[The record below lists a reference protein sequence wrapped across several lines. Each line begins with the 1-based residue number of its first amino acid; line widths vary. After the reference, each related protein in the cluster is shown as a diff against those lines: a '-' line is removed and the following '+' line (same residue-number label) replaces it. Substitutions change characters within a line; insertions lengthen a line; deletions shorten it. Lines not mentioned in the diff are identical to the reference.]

1 MDLEKGVTMAG
12 FHQAA
17 GAVVCKLL
25 FGLNV
30 AVMTVHAAGCGPGSA
45 PIQRDDC
52 HMRMVSCQNRCGKSN
67 MGVLC
72 DACCY
77 NEARK
82 CDSDADSY
90 SFSSCIGD

>member
-1 MDLEKGVTMAG
+1 MNAVQSRRFMFVALCV
-12 FHQAA
+12 AA
-17 GAVVCKLL
+17 ISMYA
-25 FGLNV
+25 
-30 AVMTVHAAGCGPGSA
+30 TGCGPGGS

-52 HMRMVSCQNRCGKSN
+52 HMRMVACQNRCGKLD

-77 NEARK
+77 NQARK

-90 SFSSCIGD
+90 SFSSCTE